1 MYTGAIGYAAPKR
14 RVQFN
19 VAIRTATVDKHT
31 GDAVYGVGGGIV
43 WDSIP
48 AEEYQ
53 EIQTKTRVL
62 AEGADLAE
70 LAILETLR
78 WTPET
83 GFNLLD
89 RHLSRAQQS
98 AEYFGIPF
106 RRDRVET
113 ALYAAVSG
121 QYDQTMQ
128 RVRMVLTRHGEIR
141 TTSQPLEL
149 SSEIQTVA
157 LAGTPV
163 DARNRFLYHKTT
175 VRRLYQQAAI
185 SVPDGVEAL
194 LWNEE
199 GYVTESVIA
208 NLEFVIGGK
217 SYTPPVEHGLLRGV
231 MREELLA
238 NGDIEERPLPVD
250 LLSELEAL
258 FLISAVRGRR
268 PARLHDT

>member
-1 MYTGAIGYAAPKR
+1 M
-14 RVQFN
+14 
-19 VAIRTATVDKHT
+19 
-31 GDAVYGVGGGIV
+31 
-43 WDSIP
+43 
-48 AEEYQ
+48 
-53 EIQTKTRVL
+53 
-62 AEGADLAE
+62 
-70 LAILETLR
+70 
-78 WTPET
+78 
-83 GFNLLD
+83 
-89 RHLSRAQQS
+89 
-98 AEYFGIPF
+98 
-106 RRDRVET
+106 
-113 ALYAAVSG
+113 
-121 QYDQTMQ
+121 
-128 RVRMVLTRHGEIR
+128 
-141 TTSQPLEL
+141 
-149 SSEIQTVA
+149 
-157 LAGTPV
+157 
-163 DARNRFLYHKTT
+163 
-175 VRRLYQQAAI
+175 YQQAAI